1 MIKRNVQ
8 PPPTNNA
15 AQNPTTYSYVYMRI
29 QPFMSTLAVPQQAG
43 STESEVIQHST
54 LQFLLYLADPSHQIT
69 HSSVTQ
75 TIPAKWLELW
85 DKYEWVEDLVVEAIR
100 VGVEAVGQEY
110 IVSRMGWDKKGE
122 DTTAEVQQ
130 PTDAKSE

>member
-15 AQNPTTYSYVYMRI
+15 AQNPTTHSYVYMRI
-29 QPFMSTLAVPQQAG
+29 QPFMTFLPTPQHAG
-43 STESEVIQHST
+43 AAESQSITQST
-54 LQFLLYLADPSHQIT
+54 LQFILYLTDPEHQIT

-85 DKYEWVEDLVVEAIR
+85 DSYEWVEDLVVEVIR
-100 VGVEAVGQEY
+100 VGVETIGQEY

-122 DTTAEVQQ
+122 DTKAEVPQ
-130 PTDAKSE
+130 PTETKAE